1 MTVYFGTLASIA
13 LIQLLGAASPGPNFF
28 VVTSYS
34 LAGSLR
40 RGLLAVTGIVAGSLC
55 WALLA
60 AAGLGVLVTAMPS
73 LYAALRIAGAAYLIW
88 VGVKMLFSASRSR
101 GGVSELD
108 AVDTDW
114 QVVRAGF
121 LTNMAN
127 PKSIA
132 YYSSIFVAVFPADP
146 PAWLFWAAVS
156 TAVGVSAAWW
166 ISVATLF
173 SLMPVRRGYER
184 FKTKINTVLGVALVC
199 LGLRMAI
206 LR

>member
-1 MTVYFGTLASIA
+1 MTMYLGTLASIA
-13 LIQLLGAASPGPNFF
+13 LMQLLGAASPGPNFF
-28 VVTSYS
+28 IVTSYS

-40 RGLLAVTGIVAGSLC
+40 RGLLAVAGILAGSLC

-88 VGVKMLFSASRSR
+88 VGVKMLFGTSRSR
-101 GGVSELD
+101 SGASKLETI
-108 AVDTDW
+108 DTDW

-146 PAWLFWAAVS
+146 PTWLFWAAVS
-156 TAVGVSAAWW
+156 TAVTVSAVWW
-166 ISVATLF
+166 ISVAALF
-173 SLMPVRRGYER
+173 SLVPVRRAYER
-184 FKTKINTVLGVALVC
+184 FKAKINTILGIALIC

-206 LR
+206 FR

>member
-1 MTVYFGTLASIA
+1 MTTHLGTLASIA

-28 VVTSYS
+28 IVTRYS

-40 RGLLAVTGIVAGSLC
+40 RGLLAVAGILAGSLC

-60 AAGLGVLVTAMPS
+60 AAGLGVLVTGMPS
-73 LYAALRIAGAAYLIW
+73 LYAALRLLGAAYLIW
-88 VGVKMLFSASRSR
+88 IGGKMVFGSRQSNDRAS
-101 GGVSELD
+101 E
-108 AVDTDW
+108 VDTRDTEW

-132 YYSSIFVAVFPADP
+132 YYSSVFVTVFPSDP

-156 TAVGVSAAWW
+156 TAMFVSAIWW
-166 ISVATLF
+166 ISVAALF
-173 SLMPVRRGYER
+173 SLGPVRRWYER
-184 FKTKINTVLGVALVC
+184 FKQTINRLFGGALIY
-199 LGLRMAI
+199 LGLRMLI
-206 LR
+206 VR